1 MSAFRTSP
9 APWHLTVNTLGSDTS
24 SSPSLRPCRFGSLC
38 VKFGCPF
45 KHPPSR
51 PQDCP
56 DGEFCDEAKC
66 PLHHPKSR
74 VYPQPSGTNIT
85 PRNSPIRTPRTPTRY
100 LNREI
105 IRSPMV
111 KPSPKTRPRTGYF
124 AATTKLCARGGTCTK
139 YGCTYKHPPSRALDC
154 LVGIGCSD
162 PSCTRLHPL
171 NEHGTGAID
180 AGFAMGQRVQAKFLP
195 NSTKW
200 SHATIHHVC
209 GSTLTLQFDGF
220 ADAFQVPMRR
230 VRRATNDR
238 CAAMSPLTPPPP
250 RSPSSL
256 PDVDEL
262 QRLKRAAVMREDF
275 LAAAQIK
282 IRIANVEKIALLE
295 QRKQKAVCDEDFL
308 LAMDL
313 KKQIASALESAICA
327 LTPQKET
334 QSCCK

>member
-1 MSAFRTSP
+1 
-9 APWHLTVNTLGSDTS
+9 
-24 SSPSLRPCRFGSLC
+24 
-38 VKFGCPF
+38 
-45 KHPPSR
+45 
-51 PQDCP
+51 
-56 DGEFCDEAKC
+56 
-66 PLHHPKSR
+66 
-74 VYPQPSGTNIT
+74 
-85 PRNSPIRTPRTPTRY
+85 
-100 LNREI
+100 
-105 IRSPMV
+105 
-111 KPSPKTRPRTGYF
+111 
-124 AATTKLCARGGTCTK
+124 
-139 YGCTYKHPPSRALDC
+139 
-154 LVGIGCSD
+154 
-162 PSCTRLHPL
+162 
-171 NEHGTGAID
+171 
-180 AGFAMGQRVQAKFLP
+180 MGQRVQAKFLP

-209 GSTLTLQFDGF
+209 GSTL
-220 ADAFQVPMRR
+220 QVPIRR
-230 VRRATNDR
+230 VRRATNNRANDRAGATNDR

-327 LTPQKET
+327 LTPPK
-334 QSCCK
+334 